1 MNAVIYARYSS
12 HSQTEQSIEGQLR
25 DCHEY
30 ARRYDINVVGEYIDR
45 ATSGMTDERPDFQR
59 MIADAAKKQFERV
72 IVWKLDRFARN
83 RYDSALYKHRL
94 KQYGI
99 RVISAMENVGEGDES
114 ILLEALLE
122 ASAEYYSLDLK
133 KKIKRGQRENI
144 AKGKYCGGPIPYGY
158 KLIDGKLRVDDKT
171 APTVRFLFEQYASG
185 VPMKEIIDE
194 LTRRGVR
201 GSRGGAL
208 TYNTF
213 SRVLTN
219 TTYIGQYKYK
229 GDVVPGLAEPMI
241 DADLFERTQAVVKA
255 NAHAPAANKAEVD
268 YLLQGKAFCGKC
280 GSHMVGESGRGK
292 NGDTYYYYA
301 CANRKKRH
309 TCKKKNEKK
318 DFIEWYVVE
327 QTVQYVLTP
336 QHIENVAKA
345 IVAQYDKE
353 FSGSKIDECEK
364 QIRQLD
370 RELNK
375 LVDALID
382 APKAAHKRIYEK
394 MESLEAQKA
403 AAESDL
409 IKLRIASDIR
419 LTENEVRAWL
429 RNFCTG
435 DLFDPEFRRNIIDAF
450 INCIYLYDDRVII
463 FYNIKGGKQVSYID
477 LENTLNE
484 DSPGADFSD
493 MIANAPPKPLAICKR
508 FFVAVYSHDRLKD
521 KTPAGRYLP
530 RRKKV
535 SSRSETDEARN
546 PPLPVADQGGCS
558 ANEATSFAS
567 VSVAKRLC
575 RIVRA
580 VAAAAAFLIPPSRS
594 PFPPTLSQLLPAN
607 CQRPRHSSALFA

>member
-229 GDVVPGLAEPMI
+229 GDVVPDLAEPMI

-345 IVAQYDKE
+345 IVAQYDNE

-429 RNFCTG
+429 KKFCTG

-508 FFVAVYSHDRLKD
+508 FFVAVHSHDRLKD

-535 SSRSETDEARN
+535 SSRSETDEGER
-546 PPLPVADQGGCS
+546 S
-558 ANEATSFAS
+558 
-567 VSVAKRLC
+567 
-575 RIVRA
+575 
-580 VAAAAAFLIPPSRS
+580 SR
-594 PFPPTLSQLLPAN
+594 
-607 CQRPRHSSALFA
+607 

>member
-158 KLIDGKLRVDDKT
+158 KLIDGKLRVDGKT

-229 GDVVPGLAEPMI
+229 GDVVPDLAEPMI

-345 IVAQYDKE
+345 IVAQYDNE

-429 RNFCTG
+429 KKFCTG

-508 FFVAVYSHDRLKD
+508 FFVAVHSHDRLKD
-521 KTPAGRYLP
+521 KTPPGAICPGGR
-530 RRKKV
+530 R
-535 SSRSETDEARN
+535 
-546 PPLPVADQGGCS
+546 
-558 ANEATSFAS
+558 
-567 VSVAKRLC
+567 C
-575 RIVRA
+575 R
-580 VAAAAAFLIPPSRS
+580 AAASRMRRVIRRCRWQIKADAAPMRQRVLQA
-594 PFPPTLSQLLPAN
+594 LASQNDYAEL
-607 CQRPRHSSALFA
+607 

>member
-158 KLIDGKLRVDDKT
+158 KLIDGKLRVDGKT

-345 IVAQYDKE
+345 IVAQYDNE
-353 FSGSKIDECEK
+353 FSGSKMDECEK

-419 LTENEVRAWL
+419 LTESEVRAWL
-429 RNFCTG
+429 KKFCTG

-493 MIANAPPKPLAICKR
+493 MIAIAPPKPLAICKR
-508 FFVAVYSHDRLKD
+508 FFAAVYSHDRLKD

-535 SSRSETDEARN
+535 SSCSETDEGER
-546 PPLPVADQGGCS
+546 S
-558 ANEATSFAS
+558 
-567 VSVAKRLC
+567 
-575 RIVRA
+575 
-580 VAAAAAFLIPPSRS
+580 SR
-594 PFPPTLSQLLPAN
+594 
-607 CQRPRHSSALFA
+607 

>member
-229 GDVVPGLAEPMI
+229 GDVVPDLAEPMI

-345 IVAQYDKE
+345 IVAQYDNE
-353 FSGSKIDECEK
+353 FSGSKMDECEK

-419 LTENEVRAWL
+419 LTESEVRAWL
-429 RNFCTG
+429 REFCTG

-493 MIANAPPKPLAICKR
+493 MIAIAPPKPLAICKR
-508 FFVAVYSHDRLKD
+508 FFVAVHSHDRLKD

-546 PPLPVADQGGCS
+546 PPRWQIQADAAPMRQRVLQ
-558 ANEATSFAS
+558 ALAS
-567 VSVAKRLC
+567 QNDYAEL
-575 RIVRA
+575 
-580 VAAAAAFLIPPSRS
+580 
-594 PFPPTLSQLLPAN
+594 
-607 CQRPRHSSALFA
+607 